1 MNTEI
6 WVGEEPNVTIE
17 NYKDI
22 IAYKDKDNLVIET
35 LDILSDSK
43 IETIKSIFELESEI
57 NTIKNNLRSLRQRLK
72 SINELSETIFN
83 ERTVK

>member
-1 MNTEI
+1 MKTRI

-22 IAYKDKDNLVIET
+22 FAYKDKDNLVIET

-43 IETIKSIFELESEI
+43 IETIKSIFELCR
-57 NTIKNNLRSLRQRLK
+57 NR
-72 SINELSETIFN
+72 
-83 ERTVK
+83 